1 MLKEETRPKRTGRG
15 DAGQRTKRKDNKA
28 DLPQALQM
36 LFPTSSRLQRGVVLV
51 PQLAQLSAPTAPRA
65 RFLFPPGIAALA
77 TGLPPSPALCSA
89 SLSFTAAVAVVV
101 AGAEVGDEVT
111 WPFELATAD
120 KVLLYVG
127 QPEHAELPPV
137 PSQRPSPG
145 HVPARCVCFCFPT
158 SPLVAGLSLSCAGVL

>member
-1 MLKEETRPKRTGRG
+1 MPQETPSKRSATNPQKRTKME
-15 DAGQRTKRKDNKA
+15 TKYS
-28 DLPQALQM
+28 PQALQM
-36 LFPTSSRLQRGVVLV
+36 LFPTSSRLQSGVVLV

-65 RFLFPPGIAALA
+65 RFLFPPGTAALA

-89 SLSFTAAVAVVV
+89 SLSLTAAEA
-101 AGAEVGDEVT
+101 AAKLGDEVT
-111 WPFELATAD
+111 GPSALPTAD
-120 KVLLYVG
+120 NALLYVG
-127 QPEHAELPPV
+127 HPEHAELPPV